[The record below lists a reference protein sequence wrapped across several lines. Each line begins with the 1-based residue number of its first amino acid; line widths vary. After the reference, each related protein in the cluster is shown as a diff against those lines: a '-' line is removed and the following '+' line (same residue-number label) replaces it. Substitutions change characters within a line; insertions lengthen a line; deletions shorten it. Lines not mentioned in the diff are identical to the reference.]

1 MPTRRIG
8 LALLPLLAS
17 ALDNG
22 LARNPPRGFNPWNVF
37 GHNARGECKLPV
49 PWVPGGCRVFTE
61 SLVLATAR
69 AMASAGPGEVEVSLR
84 HEKGWAVR
92 DEGGAAVGGV
102 VEDGVARWSV
112 GVLPPGGGVFYVG
125 K

>member
-37 GHNARGECKLPV
+37 GYNARGECKLPV
-49 PWVPGGCRVFTE
+49 D
-61 SLVLATAR
+61 SLC
-69 AMASAGPGEVEVSLR
+69 
-84 HEKGWAVR
+84 
-92 DEGGAAVGGV
+92 GAAVAATGEEG
-102 VEDGVARWSV
+102 EW
-112 GVLPPGGGVFYVG
+112 
-125 K
+125 

>member
-37 GHNARGECKLPV
+37 GYNARGECKLPV
-49 PWVPGGCRVFTE
+49 PWVPGG
-61 SLVLATAR
+61 R
-69 AMASAGPGEVEVSLR
+69 A
-84 HEKGWAVR
+84 W
-92 DEGGAAVGGV
+92 
-102 VEDGVARWSV
+102 
-112 GVLPPGGGVFYVG
+112 
-125 K
+125 

>member
-61 SLVLATAR
+61 SLV
-69 AMASAGPGEVEVSLR
+69 PPLR
-84 HEKGWAVR
+84 SCAENGSFNT
-92 DEGGAAVGGV
+92 GC
-102 VEDGVARWSV
+102 RWMRW
-112 GVLPPGGGVFYVG
+112 
-125 K
+125 